1 MTKPRILLADDHP
14 EVLGAFRVLLSELG
28 EVVGTVTDG
37 QALVEAAQRL
47 EPDLIFSDISMPGLN
62 GLDAT
67 RALQT
72 CAPRSK
78 VIILTVH
85 REQVYLSLALDAGA
99 RGYLLK
105 RSAVAE
111 LPQAVLHV
119 LAGDRYIGQGVSE
132 EGVSGEEDIN
142 EIPGRGFCVGQ
153 WNEASGKEDLMSRW
167 TEVRMEPR
175 MGLDTSKVTPT
186 NTCAHERVIDDVL
199 TRQGKR
205 TGKVRCLECG
215 VVFDDPYRGQK

>member
-14 EVLGAFRVLLSELG
+14 EVLDALRPLLDELG

-37 QALVEAAQRL
+37 QALVEAARRL
-47 EPDLIFSDISMPGLN
+47 EPDLIFSDISMPRLN

-67 RALQT
+67 RALQA
-72 CAPRSK
+72 CLPQSK

-85 REQVYLSLALDAGA
+85 REAAYLSLAFNAGA

-119 LAGDRYIGQGVSE
+119 LAGDRYIGQGVGGRE
-132 EGVSGEEDIN
+132 EWASADEE
-142 EIPGRGFCVGQ
+142 
-153 WNEASGKEDLMSRW
+153 EA
-167 TEVRMEPR
+167 
-175 MGLDTSKVTPT
+175 PT
-186 NTCAHERVIDDVL
+186 WRPEL
-199 TRQGKR
+199 
-205 TGKVRCLECG
+205 
-215 VVFDDPYRGQK
+215 